1 MKVTLFPE
9 NATNELLAY
18 FTITFTV
25 FAPKKEKFLR
35 NREMQASQ
43 RLKRK
48 ESCVRKLISKDI
60 NNCFRLEVGICN
72 RK

>member
-25 FAPKKEKFLR
+25 FAPKKEKILR
-35 NREMQASQ
+35 NREMQAGQ

-48 ESCVRKLISKDI
+48 ESCVRKIY
-60 NNCFRLEVGICN
+60 F
-72 RK
+72 